1 MPPSSTLT
9 GSWYGFI
16 LVLLASLLLTG
27 AVASYSYA
35 SRFLLGPLEG
45 VPLDATGRT
54 ISPQKPPVLLVPL
67 APQWVQQHPALQ
79 DENLAW
85 RQLLQ
90 ALGHP
95 IAEAGPDWLPPAP
108 SQFPVLLLPWGTVLS
123 LEQSE
128 RLEQFLLAGGGVL
141 LAGPALPEERLR
153 RVVGIHPLQNLD
165 ALTHQ
170 HFFARVRASQNLLG
184 RVLMPL
190 PLRINGEGLQNPRG
204 DTAFLAATDQPLVV
218 LESEEGKS
226 PDLEP
231 ATLLHR
237 QRYGAG
243 RLVWLGAPLSQL
255 YGSPGQ
261 QRLLTPWL
269 EELLPW
275 LAGQPVVRISS
286 TPGPAQQSVA
296 MILEAATLH
305 HLLPILERLELHRL
319 PATLF
324 LPVERLEEPEQ
335 DRLRQR
341 LPTLTQLELGVLGS
355 PKLSV
360 LAPAMQRGQLLTRR
374 FRLEQ
379 LSAMPV
385 VGFLMPD
392 SGPPVQLEALLES
405 GYRYRLKGFTSKAG
419 REGHPSRWMP
429 PPLPGAE
436 QPLVRLPVLHARE
449 NPASPSPAEGLWQ
462 LPSPHLNFT
471 ALRLERE
478 PTLLE
483 QWRQALPPREHEQLA
498 LLRLDVSLGQ
508 SPERLH
514 ELEELFEV
522 LAHDSRYRV
531 QRLSTALDERESL
544 EGIEVLLQPVG
555 KRRLHLRLVG
565 GAQRVSQLRLH
576 VQLPSRTQLL
586 KTETHQPLA
595 SAIRHY
601 TLGDE
606 TVVLEIESLA
616 AGETVDYF
624 LALESLRELVQRP

>member
-16 LVLLASLLLTG
+16 LLVLASLLLTG

-54 ISPQKPPVLLVPL
+54 IAPQKPPVLLVPL
-67 APQWVQQHPALQ
+67 TPRMVQQHPALQ

-90 ALGHP
+90 ALGHRV
-95 IAEAGPDWLPPAP
+95 AEAGPDWLPTAP
-108 SQFPVLLLPWGTVLS
+108 TQFPVLLLPWGSVLS

-128 RLEQFLLAGGGVL
+128 RLEQFLIAGGGVL

-153 RVVGIHPLQNLD
+153 RVVGIHPLQNLGS
-165 ALTHQ
+165 LTPL

-184 RVLMPL
+184 RVLTPL
-190 PLRINGEGLQNPRG
+190 PLRLNGEGLQSPRG
-204 DTAFLAATDQPLVV
+204 DRPFLAATDQPLVV
-218 LESEEGKS
+218 LEPEEGKS
-226 PDLEP
+226 PELEP

-243 RLVWLGAPLSQL
+243 RVVWLGAPLSQL
-255 YGSPGQ
+255 YGAPGQ

-275 LAGQPVVRISS
+275 LAGQPVVRLAS

-355 PKLSV
+355 SKLSA
-360 LAPAMQRGQLLTRR
+360 LAPAVQRGQLLTRR

-379 LSAMPV
+379 LSTLPV
-385 VGFLMPD
+385 VGFGMPD
-392 SGPPVQLEALLES
+392 SGPSVQPAALLES
-405 GYRYRLKGFTSKAG
+405 GYRYMLKGSALKAG
-419 REGHPSRWMP
+419 REGRPSRWMP

-436 QPLVRLPVLHARE
+436 QPLVRLPATHAGE
-449 NPASPSPAEGLWQ
+449 APASSGFWQ

-508 SPERLH
+508 SPEHLH

-531 QRLSTALDERESL
+531 QRLSTTLDERESL

-555 KRRLHLRLVG
+555 PRRLHLRLVG
-565 GAQRVSQLRLH
+565 GAQRVAQLRLH
-576 VQLPSRTQLL
+576 VQLPPHTQLV

-606 TVVLEIESLA
+606 AVVLEIESLA

-624 LALESLRELVQRP
+624 LALERMRELVQRP